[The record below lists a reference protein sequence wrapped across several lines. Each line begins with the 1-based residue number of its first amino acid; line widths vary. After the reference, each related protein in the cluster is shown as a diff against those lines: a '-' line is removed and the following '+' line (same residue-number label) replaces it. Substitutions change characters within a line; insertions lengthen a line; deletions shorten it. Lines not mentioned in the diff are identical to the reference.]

1 MKQSFL
7 TFPNLPDQ
15 FPLGTDSVLLAAFA
29 SLRSGASVFDL
40 GAGCGTL
47 GMLLGASHPDC
58 CVDGIEL
65 QPAAVAAAQE
75 IIRQNGME
83 GRVSVMEGD
92 LRQLDHLPA
101 KKYDAVVSNPPYF
114 PVGSGA
120 RSPADSRALSRT
132 ELCCTLEE
140 LSRAAS
146 RLLRSGGSF
155 FLVHR
160 PERLC
165 DLMVILRAF
174 LLEPKRMR
182 LVRNRPGAPPSL
194 VLLESRKDGKCGLSI
209 GPDLLLR
216 GEDGA
221 ESEEYR
227 QIYHLGGT

>member
-1 MKQSFL
+1 MKQPFL
-7 TFPNLPDQ
+7 KFPALPDQ
-15 FPLGTDSVLLAAFA
+15 FPLGTDSVLLSAFV
-29 SLRSGASVFDL
+29 SLRGGAAVFDL

-47 GMLLGASHPDC
+47 GLLLGASYPDC
-58 CVDGIEL
+58 RVEGIEL
-65 QPAAVAAAQE
+65 QPAAVAAARE

-83 GRVSVMEGD
+83 GRVSVIEGD
-92 LRQLDHLPA
+92 LRQLDRLPA

-120 RSPADSRALSRT
+120 RAPADSRALSRM
-132 ELCCTLEE
+132 ELCCTLEDV
-140 LSRAAS
+140 SRAAS

-165 DLMVILRAF
+165 DLMAALRACR
-174 LLEPKRMR
+174 LEPKRLR
-182 LVRNRPGAPPSL
+182 LVRDRPGAPPSL

-209 GPDLLLR
+209 GPDLLLH

-227 QIYHLGGT
+227 RIYHLGGT